1 LPSVIVDAVLRQ
13 FGIADARW
21 RRLGRGNVNDLWRVH
36 AADGDYVL
44 KRAHVETLLVHT
56 EREHLLLRHLADA
69 GWSVPVPV
77 AVENGSTYLRIDDR
91 TWWLA
96 PWLPG
101 RKPPMNGRTAAR
113 IGTLLANIHDAL
125 APLACLP
132 AIDRDRRHHP
142 RTIIDRTIPR
152 HGWRFADALV
162 ELERADPARGGR
174 LRRELD
180 RVTEALADVPVGPTV
195 VGHGDLHAGNLLV
208 HRGTTSVLDFEFSG
222 LQERVTDIAISVC
235 HVNGDPRLGD
245 AIVDGYGALSDEERR
260 AVPLFFDAHL
270 LSHTTWV
277 TFAWSMGAAQR
288 AQRDVLAELDE
299 TLDRL
304 GTCGAASTAI

>member
-1 LPSVIVDAVLRQ
+1 MSVDAVLRR

-36 AADGDYVL
+36 SAAGDYVL
-44 KRAHVETLLVHT
+44 KRTHVETLPEHT
-56 EREHLLLRHLADA
+56 ERGHLVLRHLADA
-69 GWSVPVPV
+69 GWSVPMPV
-77 AVENGSTYLRIDDR
+77 AIEDGSTYLRIDDR

-101 RKPPMNGRTAAR
+101 RKPPINGRTAAR
-113 IGTLLANIHDAL
+113 IGTLLAKLHDAL
-125 APLACLP
+125 APLASLP
-132 AIDRDRRHHP
+132 AIDVDWRHHP

-152 HGWRFADALV
+152 HGWRFAEALV
-162 ELERADPARGGR
+162 ELERAEPARGGR

-222 LQERVTDIAISVC
+222 LQERVNDIAISVC
-235 HVNGDPRLGD
+235 HVDDPLLAG
-245 AIVDGYGALSDEERR
+245 AIVEGYGSLTDEERR
-260 AVPLFFDAHL
+260 AVTLFFDARP
-270 LSHTTWV
+270 LSHASWM
-277 TFAWSMGAAQR
+277 TFYWSMGAAQR
-288 AQRDVLAELDE
+288 SRRDVLAELDE
-299 TLDRL
+299 TLDQL
-304 GTCGAASTAI
+304 GTCGA

>member
-1 LPSVIVDAVLRQ
+1 MSVDAVLRR
-13 FGIADARW
+13 FGIAGARW
-21 RRLGRGNVNDLWRVH
+21 RRLGRGNVNDLWRVD
-36 AADGDYVL
+36 AAAGDYVL
-44 KRAHVETLLVHT
+44 RRTHVETLPEHT
-56 EREHLLLRHLADA
+56 EREHLVLRYLADA
-69 GWSVPVPV
+69 GWSVPMPV
-77 AVENGSTYLRIDDR
+77 AIEDGSTYLRSDDR

-96 PWLPG
+96 SWLPG

-113 IGTLLANIHDAL
+113 IGALLASLHDAL
-125 APLACLP
+125 APLASLP
-132 AIDRDRRHHP
+132 AIDRDWRHHP

-152 HGWRFADALV
+152 HGWRFAEALI

-222 LQERVTDIAISVC
+222 LQERVNDIAISVC
-235 HVNGDPRLGD
+235 HVDDPRLAA
-245 AIVDGYGALSDEERR
+245 AIVEGYGALTDEERR
-260 AVPLFFDAHL
+260 AVTLFFDARL
-270 LSHTTWV
+270 LSHASWM
-277 TFAWSMGAAQR
+277 TFYWSMGAAQR
-288 AQRDVLAELDE
+288 SQRDVLAELDE

-304 GTCGAASTAI
+304 GTCGA

>member
-1 LPSVIVDAVLRQ
+1 VSVEAVLRR

-21 RRLGRGNVNDLWRVH
+21 RRLGRGNVNDLWRVN

-44 KRAHVETLLVHT
+44 KRTHVETLPENT
-56 EREHLLLRHLADA
+56 EREHLVLRHLAAA
-69 GWSVPVPV
+69 GWSVPMPV
-77 AVENGSTYLRIDDR
+77 AVEDGSTYLRIDDR

-101 RKPPMNGRTAAR
+101 RKPPMNERMAVG
-113 IGTLLANIHDAL
+113 IGTLLANLHDAL
-125 APLACLP
+125 APLASLP
-132 AIDRDRRHHP
+132 AIDVDWRHHP

-152 HGWRFADALV
+152 HGWRFAEALV

-195 VGHGDLHAGNLLV
+195 VGHGDLHTGNLLV
-208 HRGTTSVLDFEFSG
+208 HRGTTSVLDFEYSG
-222 LQERVTDIAISVC
+222 LQERVNDIAISVC
-235 HVNGDPRLGD
+235 HVDDPRLAGD
-245 AIVDGYGALSDEERR
+245 IVEGYGALTDEERR
-260 AVPLFFDAHL
+260 AVTLFFDARL
-270 LSHTTWV
+270 LSHASWM
-277 TFAWSMGAAQR
+277 TFYWSMGAAQR
-288 AQRDVLAELDE
+288 SQRDVLAELDE

-304 GTCGAASTAI
+304 GTCGA